1 MSVIKDA
8 FRNIRKS
15 LVLDFILLV
24 QFASCFFAS
33 TYLVSYYFDIEKQEV
48 IYQEQIGKNL
58 DWVWPENEIL
68 NGGIEVLSE
77 AQECIKDLRNSKRF
91 DYMVVS
97 TAGAI
102 LMDEE
107 ECNKYMTDSERQ
119 TFQEDS
125 TETGCYRDIEN
136 GVTWT
141 PSLKSVTLDWKGY
154 QYLNKSLKSGR
165 EFREKDFVRENRD
178 EIVPVMLGADYARYI
193 SVGDRVKITW
203 SDEMIECEVI
213 GILGEN
219 SNVNL
224 STQTY
229 LDSYIVYPSQDRVYN
244 FAKGGSISHELW
256 HYSKCL
262 RAWIITEPDMP
273 RNQLTQELNDIMSKY
288 PSLGNLEG
296 QPQTF
301 GTEAF
306 KGEMKET
313 VDLIAGLVG
322 IWLLFLVF
330 TVLMVMFHKIDVRER
345 EYAILMMNGIP
356 YGDVVKSYLLE
367 LGIFLFGAVVVTCV
381 WQPVLREN
389 IGEMNFTVYYIAI
402 MIAVAAVIL
411 AVAWLVLYIRFKQMD
426 LEVLMRRKE

>member
-1 MSVIKDA
+1 M
-8 FRNIRKS
+8 
-15 LVLDFILLV
+15 
-24 QFASCFFAS
+24 
-33 TYLVSYYFDIEKQEV
+33 
-48 IYQEQIGKNL
+48 
-58 DWVWPENEIL
+58 
-68 NGGIEVLSE
+68 
-77 AQECIKDLRNSKRF
+77 
-91 DYMVVS
+91 
-97 TAGAI
+97 
-102 LMDEE
+102 
-107 ECNKYMTDSERQ
+107 
-119 TFQEDS
+119 
-125 TETGCYRDIEN
+125 
-136 GVTWT
+136 
-141 PSLKSVTLDWKGY
+141 
-154 QYLNKSLKSGR
+154 
-165 EFREKDFVRENRD
+165 
-178 EIVPVMLGADYARYI
+178 
-193 SVGDRVKITW
+193 
-203 SDEMIECEVI
+203 I

-330 TVLMVMFHKIDVRER
+330 TVLMVLFHKIDVRER